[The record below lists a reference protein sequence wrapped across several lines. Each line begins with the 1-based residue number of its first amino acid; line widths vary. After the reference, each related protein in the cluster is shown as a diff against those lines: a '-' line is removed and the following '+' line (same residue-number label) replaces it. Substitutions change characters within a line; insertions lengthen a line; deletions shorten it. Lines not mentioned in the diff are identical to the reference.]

1 MYKWVNP
8 KQDYMV
14 SAVGSCSTMVSIA
27 LEIAGELTSLY
38 VKKQL
43 NPEFSVLDGVKAKGS
58 WYVSKILDYPVS
70 DSFVLPSSITVV
82 I

>member
-14 SAVGSCSTMVSIA
+14 SAIGSCSTMVSIA

-43 NPEFSVLDGVKAKGS
+43 DPDFSILDGVKAKGS

-70 DSFVLPSSITVV
+70 FH
-82 I
+82 

>member
-1 MYKWVNP
+1 
-8 KQDYMV
+8 MV

-43 NPEFSVLDGVKAKGS
+43 DSDFSVLNGIKAKGS
-58 WYVSKILDYPVS
+58 WHVSKILDYPVS
-70 DSFVLPSSITVV
+70 DYLELLSSITFV

>member
-43 NPEFSVLDGVKAKGS
+43 NPEFRVLDGVKAKGS

-70 DSFVLPSSITVV
+70 DSFVLPSSIIVV